1 MLNIAFTERGDTF
14 PKSVTSFCN
23 NVVLSN
29 VAKRNEKPACNAKG
43 FHSHFRELISI
54 MIFLHQEFLIHLI
67 IRKRLLALVPG

>member
-29 VAKRNEKPACNAKG
+29 VAKRMRNLPATQKAFTHTFG
-43 FHSHFRELISI
+43 SLYP
-54 MIFLHQEFLIHLI
+54 L
-67 IRKRLLALVPG
+67 